1 METLLQNV
9 FDAYGGPDCWHGL
22 TTLTARI
29 SYGGPFW
36 ELKGRPDFVGT
47 DRVEA
52 DLQTQRIRHYQ
63 ESSGLTL
70 DFDKRADRV
79 TITDADGATVEKLD
93 HPRRTFAGLTA
104 YTGWSR
110 AQTAYFRS
118 YATWH
123 YLVEPYVFS
132 WDGVETFEIAPWEED
147 GQKWR
152 GFAATFPPSLD
163 THNRTQLY
171 YFDDQGRLRRM
182 DYQPEILNYFP
193 VAHYISGHQTVDGLL
208 VATQRRV
215 HVRNDDRS
223 ADYSWASIM
232 LDLFDIEVQ

>member
-1 METLLQNV
+1 MNTLLQSV
-9 FDAYGGPDCWHGL
+9 FDAHGGLDRWRGL

-63 ESSGLTL
+63 ESSSLTL

-104 YTGWSR
+104 YAVWSR
-110 AQTAYFRS
+110 AQTAYFRVLCDM
-118 YATWH
+118 A
-123 YLVEPYVFS
+123 LPRR
-132 WDGVETFEIAPWEED
+132 AL
-147 GQKWR
+147 R
-152 GFAATFPPSLD
+152 L
-163 THNRTQLY
+163 QL
-171 YFDDQGRLRRM
+171 GRRRNIRDRAM
-182 DYQPEILNYFP
+182 GGGRPEMARLCRQLPAQP
-193 VAHYISGHQTVDGLL
+193 GHAQPHSAVLL
-208 VATQRRV
+208 
-215 HVRNDDRS
+215 
-223 ADYSWASIM
+223 
-232 LDLFDIEVQ
+232 